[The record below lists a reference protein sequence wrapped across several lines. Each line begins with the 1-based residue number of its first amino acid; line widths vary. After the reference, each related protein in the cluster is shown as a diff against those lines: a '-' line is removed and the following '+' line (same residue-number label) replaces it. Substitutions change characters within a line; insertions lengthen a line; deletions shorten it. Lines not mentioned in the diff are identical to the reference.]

1 MMDGVIKRNLTFN
14 RSLLVLEDAN
24 MINKEFKEG

>member
-1 MMDGVIKRNLTFN
+1 MMDGVIKRNLIFN

>member
-1 MMDGVIKRNLTFN
+1 MMDGVIKRNLTLN

>member
-1 MMDGVIKRNLTFN
+1 MVDGVIKSNFTFN

-24 MINKEFKEG
+24 MINKGFKEG